1 MASSAARD
9 PRDTDDSE
17 NDTDPKANDPDRNAK
32 MILMT
37 LIMIL
42 IEPISGA
49 DQYHVILIATSS
61 ISCNVIRGVD
71 WLSDRSHATG

>member
-1 MASSAARD
+1 
-9 PRDTDDSE
+9 
-17 NDTDPKANDPDRNAK
+17 